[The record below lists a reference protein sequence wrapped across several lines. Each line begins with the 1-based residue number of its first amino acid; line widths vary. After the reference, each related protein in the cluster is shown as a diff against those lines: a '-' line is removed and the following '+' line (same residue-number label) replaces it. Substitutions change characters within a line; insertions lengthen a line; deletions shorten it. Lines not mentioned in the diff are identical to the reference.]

1 MKEGKKQFLFVKN
14 KLSEIKTF
22 DVIIEDHQK
31 WVETRN
37 RLAQGHVK
45 KWTEHSQE
53 LHLLKRH
60 SRGGSY
66 YTPGLD
72 GVDFLDHELL

>member
-14 KLSEIKTF
+14 KLSEMKTF

-37 RLAQGHVK
+37 RCYK
-45 KWTEHSQE
+45 KNNP
-53 LHLLKRH
+53 LLNEVNE
-60 SRGGSY
+60 S
-66 YTPGLD
+66 
-72 GVDFLDHELL
+72 

>member
-37 RLAQGHVK
+37 RLAQGPSK

-53 LHLLKRH
+53 LHLFKIH
-60 SRGGSY
+60 SRG
-66 YTPGLD
+66 
-72 GVDFLDHELL
+72 